1 MESEMIMKKL
11 EELQRTVIESKEEIL
26 HELANRA
33 LKLEEKT
40 KREINKLRSKSEQ
53 LKHEL
58 TK

>member
-1 MESEMIMKKL
+1 MIMKKL